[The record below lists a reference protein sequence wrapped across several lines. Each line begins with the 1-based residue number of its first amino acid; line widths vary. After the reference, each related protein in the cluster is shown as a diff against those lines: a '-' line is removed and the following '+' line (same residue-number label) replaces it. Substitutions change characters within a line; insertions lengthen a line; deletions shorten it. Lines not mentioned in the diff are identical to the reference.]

1 MAMSG
6 FICHDD
12 YLQKTAKLTDE
23 EIGRLF
29 RSLMR
34 YHAKGIVEDID
45 GRESI
50 AFDFIREDIDRTE
63 AAYKAKC
70 EKNRNNRLSALGNER
85 QQSLTIV
92 DVPAQ
97 KEKEKEKEK
106 ENNKESYKKPQKR
119 FTPPTVAEVSE
130 YCRELGFQIDP
141 QYFIDYYAARG
152 WALKPGQK
160 IKDWRA
166 CLRTWKKRD
175 SNNPSKKVIAQDFE
189 QRDYSD
195 VPAQM
200 MNDLAAE
207 MQAFKKG
214 AG

>member
-1 MAMSG
+1 M
-6 FICHDD
+6 
-12 YLQKTAKLTDE
+12 
-23 EIGRLF
+23 
-29 RSLMR
+29 
-34 YHAKGIVEDID
+34 KGQVD
-45 GRESI
+45 
-50 AFDFIREDIDRTE
+50 
-63 AAYKAKC
+63 
-70 EKNRNNRLSALGNER
+70 RNNAISDARSEARKNKTE
-85 QQSLTIV
+85 QTTTNDNKPEQTATNF
-92 DVPAQ
+92 P
-97 KEKEKEKEK
+97 KEKDKEKDKEK
-106 ENNKESYKKPQKR
+106 ENNKESDKKPQKR

-130 YCRELGFQIDP
+130 YCRELGFKIDP

-152 WALKPGQK
+152 WELKPGQK
-160 IKDWRA
+160 VKDWRA

-175 SNNPSKKVIAQDFE
+175 RVQPAKKVIAQDFE